1 MTSRPSSVAT
11 APLSLVSSADSLR
24 VHSISLS
31 LSLMKILN
39 STGPSADPCG
49 TPPVTALH
57 LDLRPTAPT
66 RPPARSYA
74 DTLTPARRKPEAGSG
89 GCGRRRGGARRW
101 RRSRGA
107 GGGRRPPRGNMFKRM
122 AEFGPDSGGRVK
134 GVTIV
139 KPIVYG
145 NVARY
150 FGKKREEDGHTH
162 QWTVYVKPYR
172 NEDMSAYVKKIQ
184 FKLHESYGNPL
195 RVVTKP
201 PYEITETGWG
211 EFEIIIKIFFI
222 DPNERPVTLYHLL
235 KLFQSDTNAI
245 LGKKTVVS
253 EFYDEMIFQ
262 DPTAMM
268 QQLLTT
274 SRQLTLG
281 AYKHETEFADLEV
294 KTREKLEAAK
304 KKTSFE
310 IAELKE
316 RLKASR
322 ETINCLKNEIRKLE
336 EDDQSKDM

>member
-1 MTSRPSSVAT
+1 
-11 APLSLVSSADSLR
+11 
-24 VHSISLS
+24 
-31 LSLMKILN
+31 
-39 STGPSADPCG
+39 
-49 TPPVTALH
+49 
-57 LDLRPTAPT
+57 
-66 RPPARSYA
+66 
-74 DTLTPARRKPEAGSG
+74 
-89 GCGRRRGGARRW
+89 
-101 RRSRGA
+101 
-107 GGGRRPPRGNMFKRM
+107 MFKRM

-222 DPNERPVTLYHLL
+222 DPNERPVSN
-235 KLFQSDTNAI
+235 F
-245 LGKKTVVS
+245 VS
-253 EFYDEMIFQ
+253 LVAE
-262 DPTAMM
+262 
-268 QQLLTT
+268 
-274 SRQLTLG
+274 
-281 AYKHETEFADLEV
+281 LEV

-336 EDDQSKDM
+336 EDDQTKDI

>member
-1 MTSRPSSVAT
+1 
-11 APLSLVSSADSLR
+11 
-24 VHSISLS
+24 
-31 LSLMKILN
+31 
-39 STGPSADPCG
+39 
-49 TPPVTALH
+49 
-57 LDLRPTAPT
+57 
-66 RPPARSYA
+66 
-74 DTLTPARRKPEAGSG
+74 
-89 GCGRRRGGARRW
+89 
-101 RRSRGA
+101 
-107 GGGRRPPRGNMFKRM
+107 MFKRM

-235 KLFQSDTNAI
+235 KLFQSDTNAM

-281 AYKHETEFADLEV
+281 AYKHETEFRRALQVMPDLSQV
-294 KTREKLEAAK
+294 
-304 KKTSFE
+304 
-310 IAELKE
+310 
-316 RLKASR
+316 RLTLA
-322 ETINCLKNEIRKLE
+322 LLE
-336 EDDQSKDM
+336 EPPYLLPEGFCLTSCAVLEWKKLYIFGYNGMFTV

>member
-1 MTSRPSSVAT
+1 
-11 APLSLVSSADSLR
+11 D
-24 VHSISLS
+24 
-31 LSLMKILN
+31 
-39 STGPSADPCG
+39 
-49 TPPVTALH
+49 
-57 LDLRPTAPT
+57 
-66 RPPARSYA
+66 
-74 DTLTPARRKPEAGSG
+74 
-89 GCGRRRGGARRW
+89 
-101 RRSRGA
+101 
-107 GGGRRPPRGNMFKRM
+107 NMFKRM

-235 KLFQSDTNAI
+235 KLFQSDTNAM

-274 SRQLTLG
+274 SQ
-281 AYKHETEFADLEV
+281 LEV

-336 EDDQSKDM
+336 EDDQTKEI

>member
-1 MTSRPSSVAT
+1 
-11 APLSLVSSADSLR
+11 
-24 VHSISLS
+24 
-31 LSLMKILN
+31 
-39 STGPSADPCG
+39 
-49 TPPVTALH
+49 
-57 LDLRPTAPT
+57 
-66 RPPARSYA
+66 
-74 DTLTPARRKPEAGSG
+74 
-89 GCGRRRGGARRW
+89 
-101 RRSRGA
+101 
-107 GGGRRPPRGNMFKRM
+107 MFKRM

-281 AYKHETEFADLEV
+281 AYKHETEFHPTWPSV
-294 KTREKLEAAK
+294 HPPT
-304 KKTSFE
+304 
-310 IAELKE
+310 
-316 RLKASR
+316 
-322 ETINCLKNEIRKLE
+322 NV
-336 EDDQSKDM
+336 M

>member
-1 MTSRPSSVAT
+1 
-11 APLSLVSSADSLR
+11 
-24 VHSISLS
+24 
-31 LSLMKILN
+31 
-39 STGPSADPCG
+39 
-49 TPPVTALH
+49 
-57 LDLRPTAPT
+57 
-66 RPPARSYA
+66 
-74 DTLTPARRKPEAGSG
+74 
-89 GCGRRRGGARRW
+89 
-101 RRSRGA
+101 
-107 GGGRRPPRGNMFKRM
+107 MFKRM

-134 GVTIV
+134 PLCLLEVMRNMSNVHLRTEHGMEQACLPNFSHGVTIV

-172 NEDMSAYVKKIQ
+172 NE
-184 FKLHESYGNPL
+184 
-195 RVVTKP
+195 
-201 PYEITETGWG
+201 
-211 EFEIIIKIFFI
+211 
-222 DPNERPVTLYHLL
+222 VTLYHLL
-235 KLFQSDTNAI
+235 KLFQSDTNAM

-281 AYKHETEFADLEV
+281 AYKHETEFAELEV

-336 EDDQSKDM
+336 EDDQTKEI

>member
-1 MTSRPSSVAT
+1 
-11 APLSLVSSADSLR
+11 
-24 VHSISLS
+24 
-31 LSLMKILN
+31 
-39 STGPSADPCG
+39 
-49 TPPVTALH
+49 
-57 LDLRPTAPT
+57 
-66 RPPARSYA
+66 
-74 DTLTPARRKPEAGSG
+74 
-89 GCGRRRGGARRW
+89 
-101 RRSRGA
+101 
-107 GGGRRPPRGNMFKRM
+107 MFKRM

-235 KLFQSDTNAI
+235 KLFQSDTNAM

-281 AYKHETEFADLEV
+281 AYKHETECHRSCHASE
-294 KTREKLEAAK
+294 EA
-304 KKTSFE
+304 TF
-310 IAELKE
+310 LLL
-316 RLKASR
+316 RLVWVP
-322 ETINCLKNEIRKLE
+322 ETGAYPRDKGQVCFLMVFVGIHCFSWRCIVLSIQR
-336 EDDQSKDM
+336 

>member
-1 MTSRPSSVAT
+1 MEVFKHRSANQDARPLRYDLKWYRRMRKLLRIEGPRARGELEGESMLESRLQQKIIVLACSSLQCLAMWKLR
-11 APLSLVSSADSLR
+11 LSNCACLVVFL
-24 VHSISLS
+24 V
-31 LSLMKILN
+31 
-39 STGPSADPCG
+39 
-49 TPPVTALH
+49 
-57 LDLRPTAPT
+57 
-66 RPPARSYA
+66 
-74 DTLTPARRKPEAGSG
+74 
-89 GCGRRRGGARRW
+89 
-101 RRSRGA
+101 
-107 GGGRRPPRGNMFKRM
+107 F
-122 AEFGPDSGGRVK
+122 K

>member
-1 MTSRPSSVAT
+1 
-11 APLSLVSSADSLR
+11 
-24 VHSISLS
+24 
-31 LSLMKILN
+31 
-39 STGPSADPCG
+39 
-49 TPPVTALH
+49 
-57 LDLRPTAPT
+57 
-66 RPPARSYA
+66 
-74 DTLTPARRKPEAGSG
+74 
-89 GCGRRRGGARRW
+89 
-101 RRSRGA
+101 
-107 GGGRRPPRGNMFKRM
+107 MFKRM

-162 QWTVYVKPYR
+162 QWTVY
-172 NEDMSAYVKKIQ
+172 DMSAYVKKIQ

-274 SRQLTLG
+274 SRQLTLV
-281 AYKHETEFADLEV
+281 ADLEV